1 MSTNEIVTN
10 IQDQQDKDE
19 NYGRNFEDRFIS
31 REDLE
36 TYVIRL

>member
-10 IQDQQDKDE
+10 IQDQQDKDH
-19 NYGRNFEDRFIS
+19 GRNFEDRFIS

>member
-10 IQDQQDKDE
+10 IQDQQDKD
-19 NYGRNFEDRFIS
+19 YGRNFEDRFIS